1 MKSTRKAYGET
12 LVVLGEEDKDVV
24 VLDADLASA
33 TQTSMYKNKF
43 PERHINVGIAEQD
56 LVGTASG
63 LALMGKKVYAS
74 TFAVFLTGRAY
85 EQIRNTVAYNNLPVK
100 LCATHA
106 GLTVGEDGASHQMLE
121 DIALMR
127 VIPNM
132 TVLSPADEIATKK
145 IIRDIKDYNG
155 PVYVRLGRS
164 DVPAIY
170 TNAEEFEIG
179 KSIVHGDGIDAVV
192 FATGYTVHIALE
204 AMKELK
210 QNKINIK
217 VVDIYSIKPLDKET
231 IISSAKEAKRIITIE
246 EHNIIGGMGSAICE
260 VLSELL
266 PRQVIRIGVEDK
278 FGKSGSA
285 KAVMEKYKITKE
297 RIIEEVLK

>member
-12 LVVLGEEDKDVV
+12 LIALGEEDNDIV

-33 TQTSMYKNKF
+33 TQTNMFKSKF

-74 TFAVFLTGRAY
+74 TFAVFLAGRAY

-132 TVLSPADEIATKK
+132 IVLSPADEIATNK
-145 IIRDIKDYNG
+145 IIRNIKDYNG

-164 DVPAIY
+164 DVPSIY
-170 TNAEEFEIG
+170 TGNEEFKIG
-179 KSIVHGDGIDAVV
+179 KSILHGDGRDAVV

-210 QNKINIK
+210 QKKVNIK

-231 IISSAKEAKRIITIE
+231 IVDSARKAKKVITIE
-246 EHNIIGGMGSAICE
+246 EHNVIGGMGSAICE

-266 PRQVIRIGVEDK
+266 PKKVARIGIEDK
-278 FGKSGSA
+278 FGKSGKA
-285 KAVMEKYKITKE
+285 KEVMERYKITKE
-297 RIIEEVLK
+297 RIMEEVLK